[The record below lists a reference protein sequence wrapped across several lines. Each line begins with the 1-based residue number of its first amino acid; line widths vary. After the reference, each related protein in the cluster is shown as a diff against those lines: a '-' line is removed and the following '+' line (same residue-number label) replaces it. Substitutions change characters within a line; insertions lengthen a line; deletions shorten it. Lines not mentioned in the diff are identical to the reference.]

1 MIVPLLLAVIGGV
14 VYHTAAKSIPKDLA
28 PGLVLV
34 VAYAVALA
42 ISAGAYFALPLA
54 GDATPRR
61 LAHPAVLALGLG
73 AAIIE
78 LGYVLT
84 YRAAWPIST
93 ASVVVNGL
101 VAAILI
107 PVGLV
112 VFREG
117 ISIARS
123 AGIVLVLAGL
133 WLLRR

>member
-1 MIVPLLLAVIGGV
+1 MILPILLAVTGGV

-28 PGLVLV
+28 PGLVLT

-42 ISAGAYFALPLA
+42 ISVAAYIALPLG

-93 ASVVVNGL
+93 ASVIVNGL
-101 VAAILI
+101 VAALLI
-107 PVGLV
+107 PVGLL
-112 VFREG
+112 VFHEG
-117 ISIARS
+117 MSVRRT
-123 AGIVLVLAGL
+123 AGITLCIAGL